1 MAGTG
6 VHNITSKSEYDAALK
21 DTSLM
26 IIDCMATWCGPCK
39 VIAPEIVKLSNS
51 HPAARF
57 YKLDIDEVPDVAQEL
72 GVRAMPTF
80 IIFKDGEKVGEV
92 VGAHVGPLEAK
103 VKEELKKGAGA
114 ETDAEPKEEQIL
126 K

>member
-6 VHNITSKSEYDAALK
+6 VHNLESKAAYDKALA
-21 DTSLM
+21 DPSLM
-26 IIDCMATWCGPCK
+26 IIDCMATWCAPCK
-39 VIAPEIVKLSNS
+39 TIAPEIVKLSNS
-51 HPAARF
+51 HPDARF

-80 IIFKDGEKVGEV
+80 VIFKDGEKVGEV
-92 VGAHVGPLEAK
+92 VGAHVETLRAK
-103 VKEELKKGAGA
+103 VVDELKKGAGA
-114 ETDAEPKEEQIL
+114 ETDVQPKDEQIL